1 MLKLRLPGG
10 TIECCGIYSELEQ
23 IQFSS
28 VAQSCW
34 TLCSPMDCSIQG
46 FPVTQQLPELA
57 QTHVSRVSDAIQPS
71 HPLLSFS
78 PPAFNLSQHQEGL
91 F

>member
-34 TLCSPMDCSIQG
+34 TLCNPMACSIQG
-46 FPVTQQLPELA
+46 FPVTQKLPELA
-57 QTHVSRVSDAIQPS
+57 QTHVSRVSDAIQQSGNFRDLTETS
-71 HPLLSFS
+71 HLCFVNSLLIY
-78 PPAFNLSQHQEGL
+78 
-91 F
+91 